1 MATSFGC
8 NPPAAVRAAGELAAI
23 RQDVASAGQLDSGS
37 GVTGSDRIE
46 AALHAFFTDST
57 QSRQNLEHLLDR
69 AVGMLRGLA
78 TGSTD
83 LDRNLATALTPGRTT
98 VAGPGSPR

>member
-8 NPPAAVRAAGELAAI
+8 NPPAAVRAAVELAAM
-23 RQDVASAGQLDSGS
+23 RQDAANVAQLNSGS
-37 GVTGSDRIE
+37 SVTGSDRID
-46 AALHAFFTDST
+46 AALHAFFADST
-57 QSRQNLEHLLDR
+57 QSRQNLEQLLDR
-69 AVGMLRGLA
+69 AAGMLHGLA

-98 VAGPGSPR
+98 VAGSGGSH